1 MRHAPG
7 IHPKFHKQFH
17 KLPFIVATLV
27 ALATPVALA
36 GPAGAS
42 SWSPRTWTVQVGSES
57 GDQEI
62 QGMAFLPSEIDINA
76 GDTIKW
82 EANSAEIHTVT
93 FLSEG
98 QSLESTQPFDPGVAN
113 ELLPRGTNWYDG
125 HSYYNSGLLANVTV
139 PGFPS
144 AKSYSLK
151 FPDQGDFT
159 YYCLVHGM
167 AMKGMVHV
175 RAAGSDYPHSQ
186 SDYNEAAE
194 SKAHSILEDGYK
206 LDDAL
211 LEQSS
216 NHKVLVGG
224 DDGTAMIMRFVR
236 QTVTVHVGDKV
247 WFVNNGMGEPHT
259 VTFGTEPANLFAPWG
274 DPTTFSGG
282 QLNSG
287 IMPPG
292 SSFPVTFTKAGTF
305 DYICGLHDYMGMVGK
320 VIVED

>member
-1 MRHAPG
+1 MRRIPG
-7 IHPKFHKQFH
+7 AHPIFR
-17 KLPFIVATLV
+17 KLPIMAA
-27 ALATPVALA
+27 ALAAVAMPLALA
-36 GPAGAS
+36 GPAGAAD
-42 SWSPRTWTVQVGSES
+42 WSPRTWTVQVGSES

-62 QGMAFLPSEIDINA
+62 QGMAFLPWEIDINA

-93 FLSEG
+93 FLADG
-98 QSLESTQPFDPGVAN
+98 QSLESTQPFNPGIPD
-113 ELLPRGTNWYDG
+113 ELLPRGANWYDG

-159 YYCLVHGM
+159 YYCLVHGK

-175 RAAGSDYPHSQ
+175 RAAGSEYPHSQ

-194 SKAHSILEDGYK
+194 SQAHATLEDGYK

-211 LEQSS
+211 WAQSS

-236 QTVTVHVGDKV
+236 PTVTVEVGETV
-247 WFVNNGMGEPHT
+247 WFTNTGMGEPHT
-259 VTFGTEPANLFAPWG
+259 VTFGTEPANIEAPWG
-274 DPTTFSGG
+274 DPTSFSGG
-282 QLNSG
+282 DLNSG

-292 SSFPVTFTKAGTF
+292 STFAVTFTKAGTF